1 MKYITLIIGLL
12 VVGCGE
18 TYPPPMPPEKTDTNE
33 STPTTNTNKV
43 DGTTEKPVKELT
55 AEEKVVGTYEAK
67 VDKRTFKG
75 VFLENGKAE
84 SYKNGEKDGEGTWKI
99 VGNEVHVSGDE
110 KPTTVFKIKPNG
122 DLTFIAVYNLYLNE
136 TGKREGVL
144 KRDQSTFKK
153 IK

>member
-1 MKYITLIIGLL
+1 M
-12 VVGCGE
+12 VVGCGKGGE
-18 TYPPPMPPEKTDTNE
+18 ITIGEPPKA
-33 STPTTNTNKV
+33 TPTDQNTTKAN
-43 DGTTEKPVKELT
+43 PAKELT
-55 AEEKVVGTYEAK
+55 LREKLVGAYEAK

-110 KPTTVFKIKPNG
+110 KPTTVFKIKPNC
-122 DLTFIAVYNLYLNE
+122 DLTFIATINK